1 MLYEAPVDNLK
12 CLMRSCTVL
21 SRSGLYRFFSSQL
34 TQAQVDFLI
43 NALANQRVLDIDE
56 QDYELIWFHRM
67 GLKTSRLRPE
77 YVKAKIRAFW
87 VIARVGCDAILD
99 VTSLDHPMQFSFI
112 ASTFA
117 TPLTSQR
124 LLFTSEA
131 NANGAPLRRRLRT
144 SHW

>member
-43 NALANQRVLDIDE
+43 NALASQRVLDIDE

-87 VIARVGCDAILD
+87 VIRMRRYSGCNLTGPSDAVLLHREHVG
-99 VTSLDHPMQFSFI
+99 
-112 ASTFA
+112 
-117 TPLTSQR
+117 R
-124 LLFTSEA
+124 E
-131 NANGAPLRRRLRT
+131 R
-144 SHW
+144 

>member
-43 NALANQRVLDIDE
+43 NALASQRVLDIDE

-112 ASTFA
+112 ANT
-117 TPLTSQR
+117 LD
-124 LLFTSEA
+124 E
-131 NANGAPLRRRLRT
+131 NGEER
-144 SHW
+144 

>member
-43 NALANQRVLDIDE
+43 NALASQRVLDIDE

-77 YVKAKIRAFW
+77 YVKAKIRAF
-87 VIARVGCDAILD
+87 G
-99 VTSLDHPMQFSFI
+99 
-112 ASTFA
+112 
-117 TPLTSQR
+117 
-124 LLFTSEA
+124 
-131 NANGAPLRRRLRT
+131 
-144 SHW
+144 

>member
-1 MLYEAPVDNLK
+1 M
-12 CLMRSCTVL
+12 L

-43 NALANQRVLDIDE
+43 NALASQRVLDIDE

-112 ASTFA
+112 ANT
-117 TPLTSQR
+117 LD
-124 LLFTSEA
+124 E
-131 NANGAPLRRRLRT
+131 NGEERYIPYLQAKQMRT
-144 SHW
+144 ERH

>member
-43 NALANQRVLDIDE
+43 NALASQRVLDIDE

-99 VTSLDHPMQFSFI
+99 VTSLDHPMQFSFTRSRCCH
-112 ASTFA
+112 ASA
-117 TPLTSQR
+117 
-124 LLFTSEA
+124 
-131 NANGAPLRRRLRT
+131 G
-144 SHW
+144 

>member
-43 NALANQRVLDIDE
+43 NALASQRVLDIDE

-87 VIARVGCDAILD
+87 VIARVGCDAILGRKC
-99 VTSLDHPMQFSFI
+99 VGKTFRWHIFS
-112 ASTFA
+112 
-117 TPLTSQR
+117 
-124 LLFTSEA
+124 
-131 NANGAPLRRRLRT
+131 NADRRVKKYGNTGNDRAYK
-144 SHW
+144 